1 MYTCTSC
8 GENHEEMPAI
18 GFTAPDPYNQLSE
31 EERIAYQ
38 AECDSDFC
46 IIRYP
51 DQTDRFIRAVLLI
64 PIIGHQETLEYGV
77 WVSVSEK
84 SFNDYQS
91 HFHDNP
97 ENAVYF
103 GMICN
108 RLPPYESDTFGLH
121 CNVVTQSDNRR
132 PLLQLHQGS
141 EHPLVRDFYHG
152 IEYAEA
158 QARIGAV
165 SESDCSG

>member
-8 GENHEEMPAI
+8 GEKHEDMPALC
-18 GFTAPDPYNQLSE
+18 FATPDPYNQLSE

-64 PIIGHQETLEYGV
+64 PIIGHEETLEYGV

-84 SFNDYQS
+84 SFIVN
-91 HFHDNP
+91 
-97 ENAVYF
+97 
-103 GMICN
+103 
-108 RLPPYESDTFGLH
+108 
-121 CNVVTQSDNRR
+121 
-132 PLLQLHQGS
+132 
-141 EHPLVRDFYHG
+141 
-152 IEYAEA
+152 
-158 QARIGAV
+158 
-165 SESDCSG
+165 

>member
-51 DQTDRFIRAVLLI
+51 DQTDRFIRAVLPI

-97 ENAVYF
+97 ENVVYF

-108 RLPPYESDTFGLH
+108 RCPLMKPTPSVCIVMSLPNPMVNALCCNFIKAADIRWYATFI
-121 CNVVTQSDNRR
+121 T
-132 PLLQLHQGS
+132 
-141 EHPLVRDFYHG
+141 
-152 IEYAEA
+152 A
-158 QARIGAV
+158 
-165 SESDCSG
+165 

>member
-1 MYTCTSC
+1 MHTCTSC
-8 GENHEEMPAI
+8 GEKHEDMPAI
-18 GFTAPDPYNQLSE
+18 GFAIPDPYNQLSE

-64 PIIGHQETLEYGV
+64 PIIGH
-77 WVSVSEK
+77 
-84 SFNDYQS
+84 
-91 HFHDNP
+91 
-97 ENAVYF
+97 
-103 GMICN
+103 
-108 RLPPYESDTFGLH
+108 LH

-158 QARIGAV
+158 QARIDAVFGA
-165 SESDCSG
+165 DY

>member
-8 GENHEEMPAI
+8 GEKHEDMPAI

-51 DQTDRFIRAVLLI
+51 DQTDRFIRAVLPI
-64 PIIGHQETLEYGV
+64 PIIGHEETLEYGV

-91 HFHDNP
+91 
-97 ENAVYF
+97 
-103 GMICN
+103 
-108 RLPPYESDTFGLH
+108 R
-121 CNVVTQSDNRR
+121 
-132 PLLQLHQGS
+132 
-141 EHPLVRDFYHG
+141 FYNYRNG
-152 IEYAEA
+152 
-158 QARIGAV
+158 
-165 SESDCSG
+165 

>member
-1 MYTCTSC
+1 M
-8 GENHEEMPAI
+8 
-18 GFTAPDPYNQLSE
+18 
-31 EERIAYQ
+31 
-38 AECDSDFC
+38 
-46 IIRYP
+46 
-51 DQTDRFIRAVLLI
+51 
-64 PIIGHQETLEYGV
+64 

-97 ENAVYF
+97 ENVVYF

-108 RLPPYESDTFGLH
+108 WLPPYETDTFGLH
-121 CNVVTQSDNRR
+121 CNVVTQPDGQR
-132 PLLQLHQGS
+132 PLLQLHQGG

-165 SESDCSG
+165 SESDYSG

>member
-8 GENHEEMPAI
+8 GEKHEDMPALC
-18 GFTAPDPYNQLSE
+18 FVTPAPYDQLSE

-64 PIIGHQETLEYGV
+64 PIIGHEETLEYGV
-77 WVSVSEK
+77 WVSVSKK
-84 SFNDYQS
+84 SFNDYQGD
-91 HFHDNP
+91 FHDNP
-97 ENAVYF
+97 ENVVYF

-108 RLPPYESDTFGLH
+108 WLPPYETDTFGLH

-158 QARIGAV
+158 QARIEAAFGA
-165 SESDCSG
+165 DY

>member
-8 GENHEEMPAI
+8 GEKHEDMPALC
-18 GFTAPDPYNQLSE
+18 FATPDPYNQLSE

-64 PIIGHQETLEYGV
+64 PIIGHEETLEYGV

-91 HFHDNP
+91 DFHNNP
-97 ENAVYF
+97 ENVVYF
-103 GMICN
+103 GRICN
-108 RLPPYESDTFGLH
+108 WLPPY
-121 CNVVTQSDNRR
+121 
-132 PLLQLHQGS
+132 
-141 EHPLVRDFYHG
+141 
-152 IEYAEA
+152 
-158 QARIGAV
+158 
-165 SESDCSG
+165 